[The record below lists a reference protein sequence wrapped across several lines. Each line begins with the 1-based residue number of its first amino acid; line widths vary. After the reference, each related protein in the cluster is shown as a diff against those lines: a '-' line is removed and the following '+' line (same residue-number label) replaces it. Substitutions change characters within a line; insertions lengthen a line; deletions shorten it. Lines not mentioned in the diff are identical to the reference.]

1 MPRISVTLGAS
12 PIVRRL
18 VWHVRRVGGQLDR
31 RFFLTLAE
39 GIVGFVVL
47 AAILITL
54 LESRGLR
61 SFARSTGALYVLGVG
76 VPLFPAGGSSTG
88 C

>member
-1 MPRISVTLGAS
+1 MPRFPVTLGGS

-47 AAILITL
+47 AALLITL
-54 LESRGLR
+54 LEKPLTFESIWRSVWDRIRRFTDGLDMTNR
-61 SFARSTGALYVLGVG
+61 TTRR
-76 VPLFPAGGSSTG
+76 
-88 C
+88 